1 MRESN
6 LKVFGKD
13 QDQYLSSANELKN
26 SEGYFQYFLGISF
39 DKYMLNQWLITTTR
53 LIVQVC
59 VVQGEPTEYTELD
72 WEIIVLLSN
81 RIRVF
86 PAD

>member
-13 QDQYLSSANELKN
+13 QDQYLSSASELKN
-26 SEGYFQYFLGISF
+26 SDWCFLGISF

-53 LIVQVC
+53 LIVQVY

-72 WEIIVLLSN
+72 
-81 RIRVF
+81 
-86 PAD
+86 